1 MKLFDCRGII
11 INKKDFGEADR
22 YITIFTENYGKIS
35 VLLKGIRKSKTREQ
49 SSADILTL
57 SKFTLYKKNENFIL
71 TNILTLDAYQEI
83 KENLENSGIGW
94 YILTLLN
101 SILVENNRKK
111 SLFITTEKTLNFLKV
126 NKDIRKNYI
135 LILCYLYTLIKEEGL
150 NFNLG
155 KGEYFSFEGNGF
167 FEQEQKYSYRVNKA
181 EKEIIEK
188 VVNKRAK
195 DIINSEYSLKDI
207 KDIVFLFERYLNFH
221 LGTEFKLKNY
231 LMGVEE

>member
-126 NKDIRKNYI
+126 NRDIRKK
-135 LILCYLYTLIKEEGL
+135 LHTDSLLSLY
-150 NFNLG
+150 F
-155 KGEYFSFEGNGF
+155 
-167 FEQEQKYSYRVNKA
+167 
-181 EKEIIEK
+181 
-188 VVNKRAK
+188 NKRGR
-195 DIINSEYSLKDI
+195 
-207 KDIVFLFERYLNFH
+207 V
-221 LGTEFKLKNY
+221 EF
-231 LMGVEE
+231 

>member
-1 MKLFDCRGII
+1 MKLFDCKGII

-22 YITIFTENYGKIS
+22 YITVFTENYGKINI
-35 VLLKGIRKSKTREQ
+35 LLKGIRKSRSREQ

-57 SKFTLYKKNENFIL
+57 SKFTLYKKNENYIL

-83 KENLENSGIGW
+83 KENLENSEISW
-94 YILTLLN
+94 YVLALLN

-111 SLFITTEKTLNFLKV
+111 SLFITTEKTLNFLKK
-126 NKDIRKNYI
+126 NSDMKKNYI
-135 LILCYLYTLIKEEGL
+135 LILFYLYTLIKEEGL
-150 NFNLG
+150 NFSLAD
-155 KGEYFSFEGNGF
+155 GEYFSFEGNGF
-167 FEQEQKYSYRVNKA
+167 FKQEQRYSYRINKE

-207 KDIVFLFERYLNFH
+207 KNMVFLFERYLNFH

>member
-35 VLLKGIRKSKTREQ
+35 ILLKGIRKSKTREQ

-126 NKDIRKNYI
+126 NRDIRKNYI

-150 NFNLG
+150 NFSLG